1 MKNKKEKYYTVNI
14 IGDGLLRHQSLQDDK
29 KNANELAL
37 QYAIDHHE
45 EYAEDGY
52 LKVLVFRGAN
62 SYGDDFVTV
71 NFGDSL
77 EEIKKDIDKAFEE
90 K

>member
-1 MKNKKEKYYTVNI
+1 MENNKEYYTVNVM
-14 IGDGLLRHQSLQDDK
+14 GDGVLIHQSLQDDK
-29 KNANELAL
+29 KNAKEIAL

-52 LKVLVFRGAN
+52 LKVRVFDKA
-62 SYGDDFVTV
+62 SSCGDDFVTV
-71 NFGDSL
+71 NFGESL
-77 EEIKKDIDKAFEE
+77 EEIKNDINNAFET

>member
-1 MKNKKEKYYTVNI
+1 MKNKKDIYTVNV

-29 KNANELAL
+29 KNAKELAL

-52 LKVLVFRGAN
+52 LKVLVFKEGN

-77 EEIKKDIDKAFEE
+77 EEIKKDIAMAFEE